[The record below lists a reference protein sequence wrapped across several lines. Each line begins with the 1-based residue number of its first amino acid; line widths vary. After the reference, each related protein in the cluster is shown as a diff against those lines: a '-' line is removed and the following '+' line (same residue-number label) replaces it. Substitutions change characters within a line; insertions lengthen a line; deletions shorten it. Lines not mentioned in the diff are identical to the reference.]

1 MREKKKIQL
10 RSKLQKKDIIR
21 WLEIR
26 NQRNKVLSEI
36 AYKEWLLKK
45 KDDEK
50 WEKVKKAL
58 EKRKEKENQAWPKS
72 GKSVFLAYGIFWKV
86 N

>member
-1 MREKKKIQL
+1 MREKKKIQF

-50 WEKVKKAL
+50 WEKVKKAV
-58 EKRKEKENQAWPKS
+58 EKRKEKEN
-72 GKSVFLAYGIFWKV
+72 
-86 N
+86 